1 MRRSLHPNMSLE
13 VASSSQASSR
23 QPQHQALSDHHD
35 SEDLTPLHQ
44 LVEVASIVL
53 DQALTLLDE
62 TITSNSHLTF
72 TSRIIPG
79 STIGKHIRHAHAHF
93 LLLLDCVEGDE
104 PRVLNYDG
112 RKRDTPMETDVAKAK
127 EGLQSLLERLE
138 RLKGPSATVG
148 LDDPLT
154 LNAVTPDRQIL
165 HTSFGRE
172 LWFSALHAVHHWS
185 MVRVIASEQSL
196 EVEESLGVAPSTL
209 MHRGAHTA
217 ALGKAKI

>member
-1 MRRSLHPNMSLE
+1 MSAEGFHLHLPTAELLSL
-13 VASSSQASSR
+13 VSS
-23 QPQHQALSDHHD
+23 P
-35 SEDLTPLHQ
+35 
-44 LVEVASIVL
+44 
-53 DQALTLLDE
+53 
-62 TITSNSHLTF
+62 HLTF

-104 PRVLNYDG
+104 PRVLNYDV

-127 EGLQSLLERLE
+127 EGLQNLLERLE

-154 LNAVTPDRQIL
+154 LNAVTPDKQIL

-172 LWFSALHAVHHWS
+172 VCLLHCHPAIGSHDF
-185 MVRVIASEQSL
+185 
-196 EVEESLGVAPSTL
+196 
-209 MHRGAHTA
+209 
-217 ALGKAKI
+217 